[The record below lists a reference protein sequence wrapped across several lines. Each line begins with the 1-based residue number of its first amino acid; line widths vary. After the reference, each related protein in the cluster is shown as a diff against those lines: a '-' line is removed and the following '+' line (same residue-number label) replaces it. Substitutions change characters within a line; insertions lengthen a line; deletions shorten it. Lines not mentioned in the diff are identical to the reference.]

1 MNSALVNSLNEFPY
15 AEQLSFALMLLPA
28 VLAVVFV
35 ATLGRASAPRWTRHL
50 VPQSVHRPVRVGLLL
65 LAVVPAA
72 VITLKLAD
80 DARRRS
86 VTHAESQ
93 VLQLSHGVALQL
105 DAALAGYVGSLAT
118 IAEAVALEGGASP
131 RRAQEQLLAYHAMH
145 PQFVTMTITDHTGRV
160 MAATRLVD
168 GKPEIAAAEF
178 AVIADRDFFRL
189 PMLTATGYV
198 SSASAARDAGSA
210 PVAAVSVPI
219 LATGVPRGIV
229 SGSFELARLG
239 ALDGLQG
246 GLDEAG
252 IVILDS
258 AGLVAH
264 AGPDTGLAPLQSLAD
279 LPLREGLRATEGR
292 AFRLGDTRP
301 GTIGARARSSQGWQV
316 LAVMPQKPLFAEL
329 SQAHDVAFKWLLA
342 SVCVALLLAWGLGR
356 GIARPLKRLQEAVR
370 DFDQTR
376 RASAF
381 AHVRGL
387 PDEYRGVFR
396 HLHRLGWR
404 LDSLHRTQASALAE
418 ARRLGDEL
426 GCVVER
432 RESEVRERTREL
444 AEALS
449 RAERASAA
457 KGEFLARMSHEIRT
471 PMNGMVGML
480 DALSATRL
488 DATQGEYVAIASQ
501 SAEALLAIIDDLLDF
516 EKAQSGRLSIEN
528 VPFDLRATIHAVMS
542 LWEPRARGLAF
553 AERLDPALPACVS
566 GDPTRLAQVLGN
578 LINNALKFTHQGCVA
593 LEAELTGLEESRARV
608 RFRVTDTGIGMSPEV
623 QQRLFTAFM
632 QADGS
637 ISRRYGGTGL
647 GLAISQELVEMM
659 GGRIQVSSAPG
670 AGTTFEF
677 ELQYPL
683 AEMAARVDVA
693 NESAAQQLRD
703 LRLLV
708 VDDNEIN
715 RKVAQTLL
723 MQCGA
728 QAMFAGDGEQALA
741 IVKMHEIDVVLMDC
755 HMPTLDGFRA
765 TTLIRE
771 WEVAQQRAPMRILG
785 VSASAM
791 EEDRRRC
798 VAAGMNGFL
807 AKPLRLAALRDALT
821 KSVPGELTMLTRALQ
836 APVLDEAHV
845 AEMRAASG
853 AEFAGFVAGF
863 AESGAE
869 LIDAIQEARELA
881 DFEALHRAA
890 HKLKGTALA
899 LGTWRL
905 AEECAAL
912 DRRAAE
918 RDGTLAEPDIDAL
931 RRHFQQACAALRQ
944 ALERGADAETGA
956 SAA

>member
-1 MNSALVNSLNEFPY
+1 MTVADRDGRV
-15 AEQLSFALMLLPA
+15 
-28 VLAVVFV
+28 V
-35 ATLGRASAPRWTRHL
+35 ATS
-50 VPQSVHRPVRVGLLL
+50 
-65 LAVVPAA
+65 
-72 VITLKLAD
+72 
-80 DARRRS
+80 
-86 VTHAESQ
+86 
-93 VLQLSHGVALQL
+93 
-105 DAALAGYVGSLAT
+105 
-118 IAEAVALEGGASP
+118 
-131 RRAQEQLLAYHAMH
+131 
-145 PQFVTMTITDHTGRV
+145 
-160 MAATRLVD
+160 RLVD
-168 GKPEIAAAEF
+168 GRPEIVGAGDL
-178 AVIADRDFFRL
+178 VVADRDYFRL
-189 PMLTATGYV
+189 PMFTANGYV
-198 SSASAARDAGSA
+198 SGAFRGRGLGTEPIAAI
-210 PVAAVSVPI
+210 SVPI
-219 LATGVPRGIV
+219 LLHGVPQGIV
-229 SGSFELARLG
+229 EGSLDLERLG
-239 ALDGLQG
+239 TLESLQA
-246 GLDEAG
+246 DFNEASV
-252 IVILDS
+252 VILDS
-258 AGLVAH
+258 SGVVVH
-264 AGPDTGLAPLQSLAD
+264 AAADTGLEVLQSLAG

-292 AFRLGDTRP
+292 AFHIP
-301 GTIGARARSSQGWQV
+301 GAQPAIGARARTSQGWQV
-316 LAVMPQKPLFAEL
+316 IAVLPQKSLLAEL
-329 SQAHDVAFKWLLA
+329 SQAHDVAFRWLLA
-342 SVCVALLLAWGLGR
+342 SVGVALLLAYALGL
-356 GIARPLKRLQEAVR
+356 GIARPVQRLQEAVR
-370 DFDQTR
+370 NFDQTR

-381 AHVRGL
+381 ARVRGL

-404 LDSLHRTQASALAE
+404 LDSLHRAQAAALAE

-426 GCVVER
+426 SCVVER

-488 DATQGEYVAIASQ
+488 DGTQGEYVAIASQ
-501 SAEALLAIIDDLLDF
+501 SAEALLGIIDDLLDF
-516 EKAQSGRLSIEN
+516 EKAQSGKLSLEN
-528 VPFDLRATIHAVMS
+528 VSFDLRATIHAVMS

-553 AERLDPALPACVS
+553 AERLDPALPPCVS

-593 LEAELTGLEESRARV
+593 LEAQLTARDDERVRV
-608 RFRVTDTGIGMSPEV
+608 RFRVTDTGIGMTPEV
-623 QQRLFTAFM
+623 QERLFTAFM

-637 ISRRYGGTGL
+637 VSRRYGGTGL

-659 GGRIQVSSAPG
+659 GGRIHVTSAPG

-677 ELQYPL
+677 ELEYAL
-683 AEMAARVDVA
+683 AEMSAGAEFV
-693 NESAAQQLRD
+693 NESTVQQLRD

-723 MQCGA
+723 MQCGV
-728 QAMFAGDGEQALA
+728 QAMFAEDGAQALD
-741 IVKMHEIDVVLMDC
+741 IVRLHELDVVLMDC

-771 WEVAQQRAPMRILG
+771 WEVAQQRSPMRILG

-791 EEDRRRC
+791 DEDRRRC

-821 KSVPGELTMLTRALQ
+821 KSVPGELTVLTRTLQ

-905 AEECAAL
+905 AEECAAV

-918 RDGTLAEPDIDAL
+918 RDTTIAQSDVDAL
-931 RRHFQQACAALRQ
+931 RTQFVRACEALHRAIAGDQGAA
-944 ALERGADAETGA
+944 TGA